1 MNELVETRDDLLRDL
16 RLPTAGENGRSSYPV
31 LDSLVESGSRY
42 VKDTRI
48 NLKNTLKSDHLSEK
62 ECALLAY
69 AIAVN
74 NANDRLRTAAAAR
87 ARDAGATDEEIAEMA
102 ACASLLS
109 ANNVLY
115 RFRHFMENS
124 GGTTTYSE
132 RQARIK
138 MSIMARPVTGKLFFE
153 LASLAVSA
161 VNGCEACVTSHE
173 KSVRAAGATEEQ
185 IFDAVRLAAVVT
197 AAGKLL

>member
-16 RLPTAGENGRSSYPV
+16 RLPPAGDNGRSSYPL

-62 ECALLAY
+62 ESALLAY
-69 AIAVN
+69 AVAVN
-74 NANDRLRTAAAAR
+74 NGNERLQSAFAAR
-87 ARDAGATDEEIAEMA
+87 ARDAGAADAEISEMA

-115 RFRHFMENS
+115 RFRHFMESS
-124 GGTTTYSE
+124 GGTTSYSE

-173 KSVRAAGATEEQ
+173 KSVRAVGATEEQ
-185 IFDAVRLAAVVT
+185 IFDAVRVAAVVT